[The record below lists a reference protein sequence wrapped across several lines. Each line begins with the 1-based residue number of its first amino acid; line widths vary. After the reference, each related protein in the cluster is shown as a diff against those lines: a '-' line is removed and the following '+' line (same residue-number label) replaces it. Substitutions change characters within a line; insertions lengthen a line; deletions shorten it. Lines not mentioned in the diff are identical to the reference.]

1 MGNNVSSQ
9 HNNKL
14 DYIATNY
21 ILSMNFQSLRKMHDK
36 AYCNKLTGLTSTI
49 LAQYFKNKDIHYVLD
64 RVKYG
69 EENKEK
75 DTKTDKDT
83 NKDTNKNI
91 TTEETTQICNSIS
104 IFYVKIAHIFAA
116 IMMALNPKYVFTD
129 KNGKQIIIDIHDKS
143 KIPRGIKPEIQN
155 MGLCN
160 NLLNILNIKDFT
172 DKPKFCSRNKQGET
186 LTEMPE
192 FMELY
197 YDSDYNSKTGNFEGM
212 SPKIKNI
219 FEKDLESFYYHF
231 SGNLIMPD
239 AVKKFSDIKLKQ
251 YDNLNLCKNPK
262 IEPVHYRNKLFAK
275 YAANLKEM
283 MNFVNTKQ
291 IALLNI
297 LDSLFITTEGDI
309 RINPKITEHNIQ
321 DIIDNTRNNIL
332 ELYLKCED
340 DFTENIKLHEAII
353 ESLIILTTEGQ
364 IINLNELL
372 KRSAEKTESSDEST
386 S

>member
-14 DYIATNY
+14 DFIATNY

-129 KNGKQIIIDIHDKS
+129 KNGKQIIIDIRDKS

-160 NLLNILNIKDFT
+160 NLLNILTIKDFT
-172 DKPKFCSRNKQGET
+172 DKPKFCSRNKQTDT

-197 YDSDYNSKTGNFEGM
+197 YDSEYNSKTGNFEGM
-212 SPKIKNI
+212 SPKMKNI

-291 IALLNI
+291 LALLTI
-297 LDSLFITTEGDI
+297 LDSLFITDEGDI
-309 RINPKITEHNIQ
+309 RINPKITEHTIQ

-372 KRSAEKTESSDEST
+372 KKNTEKPESSDEST

>member
-9 HNNKL
+9 HNNNL

-49 LAQYFKNKDIHYVLD
+49 LAQYVKHKDIHFLLD

-69 EENKEK
+69 EKTIEK
-75 DTKTDKDT
+75 DTKTDNDTDKD
-83 NKDTNKNI
+83 I
-91 TTEETTQICNSIS
+91 TTEEKQQVCTSIS
-104 IFYVKIAHIFAA
+104 VFYVKIAHIFAA
-116 IMMALNPKYVFTD
+116 IMIALNPKYVFTD
-129 KNGKQIIIDIHDKS
+129 KHGKQIIIDIHDKS

-160 NLLNILNIKDFT
+160 NLLNILTIKSFT

-197 YDSDYNSKTGNFEGM
+197 YDSGYNSKTGNFEEM
-212 SPKIKNI
+212 SPKMKNI
-219 FEKDLESFYYHF
+219 FEKDLQSFYYHF

-283 MNFVNTKQ
+283 MTFVNNKQ
-291 IALLNI
+291 VALLNI
-297 LDSLFITTEGDI
+297 LDNLFITDEGDI

-321 DIIDNTRNNIL
+321 DIIDSTRNNIL

-372 KRSAEKTESSDEST
+372 KKSTEKTESFDEST

>member
-49 LAQYFKNKDIHYVLD
+49 LAQYFKNKDIHSLLD

-75 DTKTDKDT
+75 DNKTDNDT
-83 NKDTNKNI
+83 NKDI
-91 TTEETTQICNSIS
+91 TTEEKQQVCNAIS
-104 IFYVKIAHIFAA
+104 VFYVKIAHIFAA

-129 KNGKQIIIDIHDKS
+129 KHGKQIIIDIHDKS
-143 KIPRGIKPEIQN
+143 KIPKGIKPEIQN

-160 NLLNILNIKDFT
+160 NLLNILTIKSFT
-172 DKPKFCSRNKQGET
+172 DKPKFCSRNKQNDT
-186 LTEMPE
+186 LTEIPE

-197 YDSDYNSKTGNFEGM
+197 YDSGYNSKTGNFEGM
-212 SPKIKNI
+212 SPKMKNI
-219 FEKDLESFYYHF
+219 FEKDLQSFYYHF

-239 AVKKFSDIKLKQ
+239 AVKKFSDIKLKH

-283 MNFVNTKQ
+283 MTFINNKQ

-297 LDSLFITTEGDI
+297 LDNLFTTTDEGDI

-321 DIIDNTRNNIL
+321 EVINDTRNNIL

-353 ESLIILTTEGQ
+353 ESLIILTTDNQ

-372 KRSAEKTESSDEST
+372 KKTSEKTESSDEST

>member
-9 HNNKL
+9 HNNNL

-49 LAQYFKNKDIHYVLD
+49 LAQYVKHKDIHFLLD

-69 EENKEK
+69 EKTIEK
-75 DTKTDKDT
+75 DTKTDNDTDKD
-83 NKDTNKNI
+83 I
-91 TTEETTQICNSIS
+91 TTEEKQQVCTSIS
-104 IFYVKIAHIFAA
+104 VFYVKIAHIFAA
-116 IMMALNPKYVFTD
+116 IMMTLKPKYVFTD
-129 KNGKQIIIDIHDKS
+129 KHGKQIIIDIHDKS
-143 KIPRGIKPEIQN
+143 KIPKGIKPEIQN

-160 NLLNILNIKDFT
+160 NLLNILTIKSFT

-197 YDSDYNSKTGNFEGM
+197 YDSGYNFKTGNFEEM
-212 SPKIKNI
+212 SPKMKNI
-219 FEKDLESFYYHF
+219 FEKDLQSFYYHF

-262 IEPVHYRNKLFAK
+262 IEPIHYRNKLFAK

-283 MNFVNTKQ
+283 MIFVNNKQ

-297 LDSLFITTEGDI
+297 LDNLFITDEGDI

-321 DIIDNTRNNIL
+321 DIIDSTRNNIL

-372 KRSAEKTESSDEST
+372 QKSSEKTVSFDEST

>member
-9 HNNKL
+9 HNNNL

-49 LAQYFKNKDIHYVLD
+49 LAQYVKHKDIHYLLD

-69 EENKEK
+69 EKNKEN
-75 DTKTDKDT
+75 DNDTDKNTD
-83 NKDTNKNI
+83 NNI
-91 TTEETTQICNSIS
+91 TAEEKQQVCNSIS

-129 KNGKQIIIDIHDKS
+129 KNGKQIIIDIHDKN
-143 KIPRGIKPEIQN
+143 KIPKGIKPEIQN

-160 NLLNILNIKDFT
+160 NLLNILTIKSFT

-197 YDSDYNSKTGNFEGM
+197 YDSEYNYKTGNFEGM
-212 SPKIKNI
+212 SPKMKNI
-219 FEKDLESFYYHF
+219 FEKDLQSFYYHF
-231 SGNLIMPD
+231 SGNLIMSD

-262 IEPVHYRNKLFAK
+262 IEPIHYRNKLFAK

-283 MNFVNTKQ
+283 MIFVNNKQ

-297 LDSLFITTEGDI
+297 LDSLFITHEGDI

-372 KRSAEKTESSDEST
+372 KKNTENTESSDEST

>member
-49 LAQYFKNKDIHYVLD
+49 IAQYFKNKDIHTLLN

-69 EENKEK
+69 EENK
-75 DTKTDKDT
+75 DKD
-83 NKDTNKNI
+83 KDI
-91 TTEETTQICNSIS
+91 TAEDNTQICNAIS

-160 NLLNILNIKDFT
+160 NLLNILTIKDFT
-172 DKPKFCSRNKQGET
+172 DKPKFCSRNKQNDT

-197 YDSDYNSKTGNFEGM
+197 YDSEYNSKTGNFEGM
-212 SPKIKNI
+212 SPKMKNI
-219 FEKDLESFYYHF
+219 FEKDLQSFYYHF

-251 YDNLNLCKNPK
+251 YDNLNLCKNLK
-262 IEPVHYRNKLFAK
+262 IEPIHYRNKLFAK

-291 IALLNI
+291 LALLTI
-297 LDSLFITTEGDI
+297 LDSLFITDEGDI
-309 RINPKITEHNIQ
+309 RINPKITEHTIQ

-372 KRSAEKTESSDEST
+372 KKSTEKTESSDEST

>member
-1 MGNNVSSQ
+1 
-9 HNNKL
+9 
-14 DYIATNY
+14 
-21 ILSMNFQSLRKMHDK
+21 
-36 AYCNKLTGLTSTI
+36 
-49 LAQYFKNKDIHYVLD
+49 
-64 RVKYG
+64 
-69 EENKEK
+69 
-75 DTKTDKDT
+75 
-83 NKDTNKNI
+83 
-91 TTEETTQICNSIS
+91 
-104 IFYVKIAHIFAA
+104 
-116 IMMALNPKYVFTD
+116 
-129 KNGKQIIIDIHDKS
+129 
-143 KIPRGIKPEIQN
+143 

-160 NLLNILNIKDFT
+160 NLLNILTIKDFI
-172 DKPKFCSRNKQGET
+172 DKPKFCSRNKQNDT
-186 LTEMPE
+186 LTELPE

-197 YDSDYNSKTGNFEGM
+197 YDSEYNSKTGNFEGM
-212 SPKIKNI
+212 SPKMKNI
-219 FEKDLESFYYHF
+219 FEKDLESFYFHF

-283 MNFVNTKQ
+283 MIFINNKQ

-297 LDSLFITTEGDI
+297 LDSLFITDEGDI

-372 KRSAEKTESSDEST
+372 KKSSEKTESSDEST

>member
-9 HNNKL
+9 HNNNL

-49 LAQYFKNKDIHYVLD
+49 LAQYVKHKDIHFLLD

-69 EENKEK
+69 EKTIEK
-75 DTKTDKDT
+75 DTKTDNDTDKD
-83 NKDTNKNI
+83 I
-91 TTEETTQICNSIS
+91 TTEEKQQVCTSIS
-104 IFYVKIAHIFAA
+104 VFYVKIAHIFAA
-116 IMMALNPKYVFTD
+116 IMIALNPKYVFTD
-129 KNGKQIIIDIHDKS
+129 KHGKQIIIDIHDKS

-160 NLLNILNIKDFT
+160 NLLNILTIKSFT

-197 YDSDYNSKTGNFEGM
+197 YDSGYNSKTGNFEEM
-212 SPKIKNI
+212 SPKMKNI
-219 FEKDLESFYYHF
+219 FEKDLQSFYYHF

-283 MNFVNTKQ
+283 MTFVNNKQ
-291 IALLNI
+291 VALLNI
-297 LDSLFITTEGDI
+297 LDNLFITDEGDI

-364 IINLNELL
+364 ISNLNELL
-372 KRSAEKTESSDEST
+372 KKSTEKTESFDEST

>member
-9 HNNKL
+9 HNNNL

-49 LAQYFKNKDIHYVLD
+49 LAQYVKHKDIHFLLD

-69 EENKEK
+69 EKTIEK
-75 DTKTDKDT
+75 DTKTDNDTDKD
-83 NKDTNKNI
+83 I
-91 TTEETTQICNSIS
+91 TTEEKQQVCTSIS
-104 IFYVKIAHIFAA
+104 VFYVKIAHIFAA
-116 IMMALNPKYVFTD
+116 IMIALNPKYVFTD
-129 KNGKQIIIDIHDKS
+129 KHGKQIIIDIHDKS

-160 NLLNILNIKDFT
+160 NLLNILTIKSFT

-197 YDSDYNSKTGNFEGM
+197 YDSGYNSKTGNFEEM
-212 SPKIKNI
+212 SPKMKNI
-219 FEKDLESFYYHF
+219 FEKDLQSFYYHF

-283 MNFVNTKQ
+283 MTFVNNKQ
-291 IALLNI
+291 VALLNI
-297 LDSLFITTEGDI
+297 LDNLFITDEGYI

-321 DIIDNTRNNIL
+321 DIIDSTRNNIL

-372 KRSAEKTESSDEST
+372 QKSTEKTESFDEST

>member
-49 LAQYFKNKDIHYVLD
+49 LAQYFKHKDIHTLLN

-69 EENKEK
+69 EDNK
-75 DTKTDKDT
+75 DKD
-83 NKDTNKNI
+83 KDI
-91 TTEETTQICNSIS
+91 TAEDNTQICNAIS

-129 KNGKQIIIDIHDKS
+129 KNGKQIIIDIHDKH

-155 MGLCN
+155 IGLCN
-160 NLLNILNIKDFT
+160 NLLNILTIKDFT

-197 YDSDYNSKTGNFEGM
+197 YDSEYNSITGNFEGM
-212 SPKIKNI
+212 SAKMKNL
-219 FEKDLESFYYHF
+219 FEKDLQSFYYHF
-231 SGNLIMPD
+231 SGNLIMPN

-262 IEPVHYRNKLFAK
+262 IEPVHYRNKLFTK

-283 MNFVNTKQ
+283 MIFVNTKQ
-291 IALLNI
+291 TALLNI
-297 LDSLFITTEGDI
+297 LDSLFMTTDGDI
-309 RINPKITEHNIQ
+309 RINSKITEHNIQ
-321 DIIDNTRNNIL
+321 NIIDDTRNNIL

-372 KRSAEKTESSDEST
+372 KKNTEKTGSSDEST

>member
-1 MGNNVSSQ
+1 
-9 HNNKL
+9 
-14 DYIATNY
+14 
-21 ILSMNFQSLRKMHDK
+21 
-36 AYCNKLTGLTSTI
+36 
-49 LAQYFKNKDIHYVLD
+49 
-64 RVKYG
+64 
-69 EENKEK
+69 
-75 DTKTDKDT
+75 
-83 NKDTNKNI
+83 
-91 TTEETTQICNSIS
+91 
-104 IFYVKIAHIFAA
+104 
-116 IMMALNPKYVFTD
+116 
-129 KNGKQIIIDIHDKS
+129 
-143 KIPRGIKPEIQN
+143 
-155 MGLCN
+155 
-160 NLLNILNIKDFT
+160 
-172 DKPKFCSRNKQGET
+172 
-186 LTEMPE
+186 
-192 FMELY
+192 
-197 YDSDYNSKTGNFEGM
+197 
-212 SPKIKNI
+212 
-219 FEKDLESFYYHF
+219 
-231 SGNLIMPD
+231 MPD

-283 MNFVNTKQ
+283 MNFVNNKQ

-309 RINPKITEHNIQ
+309 RINPKITEHTIQ

-372 KRSAEKTESSDEST
+372 KKNTEKTGSSDEST

>member
-64 RVKYG
+64 RIKYG
-69 EENKEK
+69 DNDTTKNTTKNTNKN
-75 DTKTDKDT
+75 TDKD
-83 NKDTNKNI
+83 I
-91 TTEETTQICNSIS
+91 TIEEKQQICNAIS
-104 IFYVKIAHIFAA
+104 VFYVKIAHIFAA
-116 IMMALNPKYVFTD
+116 IMTTLNPKYVFTD
-129 KNGKQIIIDIHDKS
+129 KHGKQIIIDIHDKS

-160 NLLNILNIKDFT
+160 NLLNILTIKNFT
-172 DKPKFCSRNKQGET
+172 DKPKFCSRNKPGET

-197 YDSDYNSKTGNFEGM
+197 YDSEYNSKTGNFEGM
-212 SPKIKNI
+212 SPKMKNI
-219 FEKDLESFYYHF
+219 FEKDLESFYFHF

-262 IEPVHYRNKLFAK
+262 IEPVHYRNKLFTK

-283 MNFVNTKQ
+283 MIFVNTKQ

-297 LDSLFITTEGDI
+297 LDSLFMTTDGDI
-309 RINPKITEHNIQ
+309 RINSKITEHNIQ
-321 DIIDNTRNNIL
+321 DIINDTRNNIL

-353 ESLIILTTEGQ
+353 ESLIILTTDNQ

-372 KRSAEKTESSDEST
+372 KKSSEKTESSDEST

>member
-49 LAQYFKNKDIHYVLD
+49 IAQYFKNKDIHTLLD

-75 DTKTDKDT
+75 DTDKNTRVVAD
-83 NKDTNKNI
+83 NDI
-91 TTEETTQICNSIS
+91 TAEDHTQICNAIS

-129 KNGKQIIIDIHDKS
+129 KTGKQIIIDIHDKH
-143 KIPRGIKPEIQN
+143 KIPSGIKPEIQN

-160 NLLNILNIKDFT
+160 NLLNILTIKSFT
-172 DKPKFCSRNKQGET
+172 DKPKFCSRNKQGDT

-197 YDSDYNSKTGNFEGM
+197 YDSEYNSKTGNFEGM
-212 SPKIKNI
+212 SPKMKNL
-219 FEKDLESFYYHF
+219 FEKDLQSFYYHF

-239 AVKKFSDIKLKQ
+239 AVKKFSDIKLKH

-262 IEPVHYRNKLFAK
+262 IEPVHYRNKLFTK
-275 YAANLKEM
+275 YASNLKEM
-283 MNFVNTKQ
+283 MTFINNKQ
-291 IALLNI
+291 LVLLNI
-297 LDSLFITTEGDI
+297 LDSLFITTNGDI

-340 DFTENIKLHEAII
+340 EFAENIKLHEAIV

-364 IINLNELL
+364 IINLNALL
-372 KRSAEKTESSDEST
+372 KKTSEKTESSDKST